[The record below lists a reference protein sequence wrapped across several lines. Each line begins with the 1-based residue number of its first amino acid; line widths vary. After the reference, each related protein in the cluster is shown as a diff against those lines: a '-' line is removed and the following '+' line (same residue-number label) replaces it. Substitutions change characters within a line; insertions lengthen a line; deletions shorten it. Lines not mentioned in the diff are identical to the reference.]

1 MPQTPAK
8 WLPPRLR
15 VCLPRGNAS
24 ADRRSPTHC
33 LPIRR
38 RCRKLLV
45 ESWSCWLES
54 TSPDQ
59 LAEELLEH
67 CLTGRPWP
75 EHLLDGLVADAG
87 NRALFRIVVER
98 LGDLFEPRLCR
109 VYADLFAEAIARV
122 IPGQHADHLV
132 ARYERVRRP
141 RKLDRDPEAVRNVF
155 VLS

>member
-1 MPQTPAK
+1 MPRTPAK

-67 CLTGRPWP
+67 CLAGRPWP

-87 NRALFRIVVER
+87 NLALFRIVVER
-98 LGDLFEPRLCR
+98 LGDLFEPELCNG
-109 VYADLFAEAIARV
+109 YAGLFSEVIARR
-122 IPGQHADHLV
+122 IPCLHAELLA
-132 ARYERVRRP
+132 ARYEPIRP
-141 RKLDRDPEAVRNVF
+141 
-155 VLS
+155 